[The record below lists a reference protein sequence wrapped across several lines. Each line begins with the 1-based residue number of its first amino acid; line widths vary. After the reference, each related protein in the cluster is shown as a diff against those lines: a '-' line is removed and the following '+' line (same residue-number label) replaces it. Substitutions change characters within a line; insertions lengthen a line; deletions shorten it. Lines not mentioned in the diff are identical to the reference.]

1 MGYIIPSASYVG
13 GHGFQ
18 IWQTA
23 VCTVQNVQVILCSM
37 IDRLYPAID
46 VLSVYIQCITGI
58 LQRFIISI

>member
-37 IDRLYPAID
+37 IDRLYNAINDTPAQYSRIE
-46 VLSVYIQCITGI
+46 VLYAIEG
-58 LQRFIISI
+58 